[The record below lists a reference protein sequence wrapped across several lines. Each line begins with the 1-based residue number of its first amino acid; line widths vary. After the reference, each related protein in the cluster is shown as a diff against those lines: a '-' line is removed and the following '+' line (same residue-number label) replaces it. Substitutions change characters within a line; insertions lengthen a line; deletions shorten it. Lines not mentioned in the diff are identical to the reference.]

1 MSPKPT
7 VTVSSPVEEDFKPR
21 SIPTTKER
29 RSLSPLSMPR
39 IQEPQREENRTTASH
54 YFSSS
59 LNSNL
64 KRQTTITNES
74 MLPSPQNSL
83 QLQKMSR
90 EDDED
95 ALHGSSEFMLVLYP
109 EDEMEEENVTVTNG
123 TSHETRI
130 KSTSKCA
137 RKILQQKI
145 FKKYKN
151 CFINFIKQTHSLF

>member
-7 VTVSSPVEEDFKPR
+7 VTVSSPVVEEDFKPR
-21 SIPTTKER
+21 SISTTKER

-39 IQEPQREENRTTASH
+39 IQESQKEENRTAAIN

-64 KRQTTITNES
+64 KRQTAVTNEF
-74 MLPSPQNSL
+74 MLPSSQNSS

-109 EDEMEEENVTVTNG
+109 EDEMQEETMTND

-137 RKILQQKI
+137 RKILQQR
-145 FKKYKN
+145 
-151 CFINFIKQTHSLF
+151 SLKSIRIVL